1 MTVAA
6 SAALDVSSS
15 RSNQYAVAGAR
26 ESRSLSAKG
35 TPRVGGGGVTP
46 GPPPLHWVRFPAAP
60 LTGAVPVPY
69 RPPVV
74 QLTAAVAVLACPV
87 IVTSTLPELFVVMAH
102 VEPRP
107 IMTAVRLTV
116 PAGFAGRNTAFAG
129 KLSSCA
135 TVSFLSVP
143 VAAMV
148 VSSTSTTTRRSAAA
162 RLLFAARSVIRAM
175 SGPPPLPGP
184 FLELADHGHDLT
196 ADIRRPRQRRRAD
209 VDDVSGGAADAFRP
223 PGAVVGERQAR
234 RKVAAPV
241 IPVER
246 RLMRRCAL
254 RAAVDAAHVVP
265 HPRNLRGRVRRT
277 ASPAGPRCP
286 RHLRERQRLRD
297 SVRPARGVGGELVP
311 P

>member
-35 TPRVGGGGVTP
+35 TPTVAAGPVTTRS
-46 GPPPLHWVRFPAAP
+46 PPPNLVRFPAAP

-116 PAGFAGRNTAFAG
+116 PAGFAGRDTAFAG

-175 SGPPPLPGP
+175 SGPPALPGP
-184 FLELADHGHDLT
+184 FLKFSYGSHCHT
-196 ADIRRPRQRRRAD
+196 ADLCHVHVRRHDHPD
-209 VDDVSGGAADAFRP
+209 
-223 PGAVVGERQAR
+223 VVG
-234 RKVAAPV
+234 VAAPDPPRPPRAV
-241 IPVER
+241 VRQAQPGREIAALVVPVER
-246 RLMRRCAL
+246 RLVCGGVLRR
-254 RAAVDAAHVVP
+254 P
-265 HPRNLRGRVRRT
+265 VRR
-277 ASPAGPRCP
+277 
-286 RHLRERQRLRD
+286 L
-297 SVRPARGVGGELVP
+297 
-311 P
+311 